1 MRKSRQWL
9 YSLTPQRFAVPVRT
23 FSAWSYVPLVAVIG
37 LRLASAPTAN
47 LSYLLIAIYA
57 LLGRGHA
64 VRALA
69 LSWLFTMISPGLAP
83 EASGGPA
90 ARYLVLFAA
99 AASSLI
105 HGTIRTGNPTIRPIT
120 LATVLL
126 GGLIVVHSLLFSQIV
141 DVSILKAISWTV
153 AAAALISCW
162 TGMPAYER
170 EETVSLLFWGLV
182 LIMLFSLPLLV
193 LPTGY
198 LRNGWGFQGVL
209 NHPQAF
215 GPVMAVLGAWAATA
229 MLARRNPAWLVVG
242 LTGVCFVLVFL
253 SGARTAGLALV
264 GSVALSTVLVPW
276 LAGQPVRQLF
286 PGLASPRVWF
296 VVAAA
301 LIAAMALA
309 PLLVETV
316 SVFITKSGSGGSLLD
331 SYDQSRGKLIDRM
344 IENILQRPITGIGF
358 GIASDYTLMEVDRS
372 GFLGLPTGAAVEKGV
387 AFIAVLEELG
397 VVVAGMILWWALAI
411 IGGCAKGGLVPLTIC
426 MVVILFN
433 FGEATFFSPGGMG
446 MLWMIL
452 VTWAY
457 AEGKARTRYV

>member
-1 MRKSRQWL
+1 MT
-9 YSLTPQRFAVPVRT
+9 YSLMPSRLTIPVKAT
-23 FSAWSYVPLVAVIG
+23 SATAWSYVPLIVVIG

-57 LLGRGHA
+57 LLGRGYA

-83 EASGGPA
+83 EASGGSA

-99 AASSLI
+99 AASPLI
-105 HGTIRTGNPTIRPIT
+105 HGMIRTGNSTIRPIT

-126 GGLIVVHSLLFSQIV
+126 GGLIIAHSMLFSQIA

-170 EETVSLLFWGLV
+170 EETISQLFWGLV
-182 LIMLFSLPLLV
+182 LIMLFSLPMLI

-215 GPVMAVLGAWAATA
+215 GPVMAVLGAWAATT
-229 MLARRNPAWLVVG
+229 MLARRKPAWLVVS
-242 LTGVCFVLVFL
+242 LTGICFVLVFL

-264 GSVALSTVLVPW
+264 GSVALSIVLVPW
-276 LAGQPVRQLF
+276 LAGQPARWLF

-301 LIAAMALA
+301 LIVAMAFVPILA
-309 PLLVETV
+309 ETV
-316 SVFITKSGSGGSLLD
+316 GVFITKGGSGGSLLD
-331 SYDQSRGKLIDRM
+331 SYDQSRGMLIDRM
-344 IENILQRPITGIGF
+344 IGNMVQKPMTGIGF

-372 GFLGLPTGAAVEKGV
+372 GFLGLPAGAPVEKGV
-387 AFIAVLEELG
+387 VFLAVVEELG
-397 VVVAGMILWWALAI
+397 IVVAAVVLWWTLAI
-411 IGGCAKGGLVPLTIC
+411 IRGCAKGGLVPLAIC
-426 MVVILFN
+426 MIVILFN

-452 VTWAY
+452 ITWAY